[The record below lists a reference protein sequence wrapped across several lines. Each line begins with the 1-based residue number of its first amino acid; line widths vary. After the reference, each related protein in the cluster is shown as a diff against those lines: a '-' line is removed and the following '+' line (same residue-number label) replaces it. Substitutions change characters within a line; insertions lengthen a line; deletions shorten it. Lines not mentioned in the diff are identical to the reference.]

1 MFFRKKTQPPETPA
15 FTVNSNLAAT
25 AAPLVVAS
33 PEAKPEER
41 SYHAVE
47 VNNFNRDF
55 LADAIRTNE
64 DIRRNGERLR
74 RLSREMAKNGGDYRK
89 FLKMCERNIVGPNG
103 FQIQAKIS
111 FANGNADERACR
123 YVESLWNEFSERGNC
138 TANRRHTMRKFLKMV
153 VRCWKIDG
161 EVFIRRLPHFNNR
174 FGYALQ
180 LLDPEACPMELNM
193 ELPDGNR
200 IVTGVELDEWDAP
213 VAYWFR
219 KRARIDQSMGEYFDP
234 VWAPGEPDGEAYVRL
249 GVDEVNHFFDDE
261 LPNQIRGI
269 PFGQAALQNIHLLNS
284 YIYTELAAADAASR
298 KLGMIINKQMPSSYG
313 GRERNPDGTKAPP
326 PKQEVH
332 TERASMDVVTG
343 EWDIKMCDPQHP
355 ATNFPPFVNAL
366 QRNIANGL
374 DVAYPTFANDLRDVN
389 FSSIRAGL
397 LDERDSWKDQQE
409 QIVEDILTEEFRRFL
424 AVQLLRPGCPYTPG
438 AYRRLC
444 NVEWL
449 PRKWQWVDPV
459 KDAQSNLMQL
469 AMGATTPQDIAADLG
484 NNFNDNVQKIA
495 EAAGGVKPIR
505 EMIYNAGI
513 IQQAFDKKQKE
524 EPEDGSSFQFLARS
538 SLRNLQR

>member
-1 MFFRKKTQPPETPA
+1 
-15 FTVNSNLAAT
+15 
-25 AAPLVVAS
+25 
-33 PEAKPEER
+33 
-41 SYHAVE
+41 
-47 VNNFNRDF
+47 
-55 LADAIRTNE
+55 
-64 DIRRNGERLR
+64 
-74 RLSREMAKNGGDYRK
+74 
-89 FLKMCERNIVGPNG
+89 
-103 FQIQAKIS
+103 
-111 FANGNADERACR
+111 
-123 YVESLWNEFSERGNC
+123 
-138 TANRRHTMRKFLKMV
+138 
-153 VRCWKIDG
+153 
-161 EVFIRRLPHFNNR
+161 
-174 FGYALQ
+174 
-180 LLDPEACPMELNM
+180 
-193 ELPDGNR
+193 
-200 IVTGVELDEWDAP
+200 
-213 VAYWFR
+213 
-219 KRARIDQSMGEYFDP
+219 
-234 VWAPGEPDGEAYVRL
+234 
-249 GVDEVNHFFDDE
+249 
-261 LPNQIRGI
+261 
-269 PFGQAALQNIHLLNS
+269 
-284 YIYTELAAADAASR
+284 
-298 KLGMIINKQMPSSYG
+298 
-313 GRERNPDGTKAPP
+313 
-326 PKQEVH
+326 
-332 TERASMDVVTG
+332 MDVVTG
-343 EWDIKMCDPQHP
+343 EWDIKMYDPQHP

-513 IQQAFDKKQKE
+513 IQQAFDKTQKE
-524 EPEDGSSFQFLARS
+524 EPEDGNADQKE
-538 SLRNLQR
+538 

>member
-1 MFFRKKTQPPETPA
+1 MFFRKKAQLPEIPA
-15 FTVNSNLAAT
+15 FTVNSTMAAT

-33 PEAKPEER
+33 PETKPEPEVR
-41 SYHAVE
+41 HYHAVE
-47 VNNFNRDF
+47 VNNFNKDY
-55 LADAIRTNE
+55 LAEAIRTNE

-111 FANGNADERACR
+111 LADGNADERACR

-234 VWAPGEPDGEAYVRL
+234 VWAPGEPDGEAYIRL
-249 GVDEVNHFFDDE
+249 SVDEVNHFFDDE

-284 YIYTELAAADAASR
+284 YIYTELAAADASSR
-298 KLGMIINKQMPSSYG
+298 KLGAFINEDVSSNYT
-313 GRERNPDGTKAPP
+313 GRNGTGNRNADGTKPEPP
-326 PKQEVH
+326 HQTVR
-332 TERASMDVVTG
+332 TERASMSTLYGKWKV
-343 EWDIKMCDPQHP
+343 EMYDPQHP
-355 ATNFPPFVNAL
+355 ATNFPPFVNA
-366 QRNIANGL
+366 A
-374 DVAYPTFANDLRDVN
+374 
-389 FSSIRAGL
+389 S
-397 LDERDSWKDQQE
+397 
-409 QIVEDILTEEFRRFL
+409 
-424 AVQLLRPGCPYTPG
+424 PY
-438 AYRRLC
+438 
-444 NVEWL
+444 
-449 PRKWQWVDPV
+449 
-459 KDAQSNLMQL
+459 
-469 AMGATTPQDIAADLG
+469 
-484 NNFNDNVQKIA
+484 
-495 EAAGGVKPIR
+495 
-505 EMIYNAGI
+505 
-513 IQQAFDKKQKE
+513 
-524 EPEDGSSFQFLARS
+524 
-538 SLRNLQR
+538 

>member
-1 MFFRKKTQPPETPA
+1 MFFRKKKKPSELSFTVDSSRASSSAPIFVSTPDAPPET
-15 FTVNSNLAAT
+15 
-25 AAPLVVAS
+25 AS
-33 PEAKPEER
+33 R

-47 VNNFNRDF
+47 INRFNRDF

-111 FANGNADERACR
+111 FANGSSDPRACR
-123 YVESLWNEFSERGNC
+123 YVESLWNAFCERGNC

-161 EVFIRRLPHFNNR
+161 EVFIRRIPGFGNR
-174 FGYALQ
+174 FSYALE

-193 ELPDGNR
+193 ELPNGNR
-200 IVTGVELDEWDAP
+200 IITGVELDEWDAP
-213 VAYWFR
+213 QAYWFR
-219 KRARIDQSMGEYFDP
+219 RRSRIDPFMGQYFDP
-234 VWAPGEPDGEAYVRL
+234 VYAPPSDGREGEAYVRL
-249 GVDEVNHFFDDE
+249 PVSEVNHFFDDE

-298 KLGMIINKQMPSSYG
+298 KLGMIINKTAPSTFG
-313 GRERNPDGTKAPP
+313 GRDQGRNPDGTKNPP
-326 PKQEVH
+326 PRQEIH

-343 EWDIKMCDPQHP
+343 EWDIKMYDPQHP
-355 ATNFPPFVNAL
+355 VTNFPPFVNAL

-374 DVAYPTFANDLRDVN
+374 DVAYPTFANDLREVN

-397 LDERDSWKDQQE
+397 LDERDSWRDQQE
-409 QIVEDILTEEFRRFL
+409 QIVEDVVNEEFRLFLKHQLGRFDS
-424 AVQLLRPGCPYTPG
+424 PYTAG
-438 AYRRLC
+438 AFERLK
-444 NVEWL
+444 NVVWL

-484 NNFNDNVQKIA
+484 NDYADNVKKIA
-495 EAAGGVKPIR
+495 EAAEGIRPIR
-505 EMIYNAGI
+505 EMIRNAGL
-513 IQQAFDKKQKE
+513 IQEAFDKKQKE
-524 EPEDGSSFQFLARS
+524 DLKDDNAGPEK
-538 SLRNLQR
+538 